1 MENLLTIPY
10 VYFTVTHITIYSDL
24 MNNVVL
30 IYPPIQCHKEE
41 SVHESYKSM
50 QTRTFFVILEFS
62 YLVLWLT
69 VATLLKVDI
78 FQKYIK

>member
-10 VYFTVTHITIYSDL
+10 VYFTVIHITIYSDL

-41 SVHESYKSM
+41 SVHKSYKSM
-50 QTRTFFVILEFS
+50 QTKTFFVILEFS